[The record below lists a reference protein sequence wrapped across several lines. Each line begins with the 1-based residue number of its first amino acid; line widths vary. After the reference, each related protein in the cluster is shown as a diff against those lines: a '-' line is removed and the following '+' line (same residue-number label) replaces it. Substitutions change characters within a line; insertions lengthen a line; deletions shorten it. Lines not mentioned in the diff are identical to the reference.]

1 MKTGIEVILNAV
13 SGRRRAEELRLLIA
27 GQFRA
32 RGVEANIFLARSGKE
47 LAALARRARESAG
60 AVVVAAGGDG
70 TINAVASALLGTE
83 KSLGVLPVGTFNYF
97 ARNLGIPLDMAGAVG
112 TIARGHTSDVDLAEV
127 NGRIFLNNASIGLYP
142 GIIRQREQEYR
153 RWGRRQL
160 VAYAA
165 VARALLQR
173 SPFLGVHI
181 SAGGEELPVR
191 TPLVFVGSNRF
202 QIEEF
207 GLPGAGCVGRGEL
220 ALYVARPT
228 GWAGLMM
235 LAVQAL
241 LGRLHGERR
250 LQVICTEKARVTT
263 RRPRIPVALDGEVLV
278 LETPLRFAT
287 RTAALRVIV
296 PETAS
301 AGDNVLDGV

>member
-1 MKTGIEVILNAV
+1 MQTGFDVILNAG
-13 SGRRRAEELRLLIA
+13 SGGRRAEELRQFIA
-27 GQFRA
+27 EQFRA
-32 RGVEANIFLARSGKE
+32 QGVEANILLAGSGKD
-47 LAALARRARESAG
+47 LAALAQRAREDSSE
-60 AVVVAAGGDG
+60 VVVAAGGDG
-70 TINAVASALLGTE
+70 TINAVASALVGTG

-97 ARNLGIPLDMAGAVG
+97 AKNLGIPLDLAEAVG
-112 TIARGHTSDVDLAEV
+112 TAARRHTAEVDLAEV
-127 NGRIFLNNASIGLYP
+127 NGRIILNNASIGLYP
-142 GIIRQREQEYR
+142 SIIRQREQEYR

-165 VARALLQR
+165 VARALFQG

-191 TPLVFVGSNRF
+191 TPLVFVGSNKY

-207 GLPGAGCVGRGEL
+207 GLPGGECVGRGEL
-220 ALYVARPT
+220 AIYVARPT
-228 GWAGLMM
+228 GWTGLML

-250 LQVICTEKARVTT
+250 LQLICTEKARVTT
-263 RRPRIPVALDGEVLV
+263 RRPRLPVALDGEVLL

-287 RTAALRVIV
+287 RPAALKVIV
-296 PETAS
+296 PEERAR
-301 AGDNVLDGV
+301 DLP